1 MNTIYTGTP
10 YTIHEIDRHSNT
22 DPRLVLYLY
31 AYDIVIDIAQ
41 ITLRLLLLQEEGRP
55 FRVHW
60 HPHPVR
66 IHTRYIEYI
75 STYMHILYVSVNR

>member
-1 MNTIYTGTP
+1 MIASPQLEHQYRYGA
-10 YTIHEIDRHSNT
+10 IDKDLDLLRYEPLH
-22 DPRLVLYLY
+22 LQ
-31 AYDIVIDIAQ
+31 IDQ
-41 ITLRLLLLQEEGRP
+41 TTLRLLLLQEEGRP